1 MKVLRYL
8 IYLLILFGTMVLCQ
22 LDVLAQDNH
31 VLTGIDVLEAEH
43 FSPLIGK
50 NVGLITNQTG
60 MDRHWHSTIDILYH
74 VKGVHLIALSS
85 PEHGIRGIT
94 DTKVSEL
101 AQMFNRESKRVST
114 WRLLE

>member
-1 MKVLRYL
+1 MKV
-8 IYLLILFGTMVLCQ
+8 
-22 LDVLAQDNH
+22 H
-31 VLTGIDVLEAEH
+31 
-43 FSPLIGK
+43 
-50 NVGLITNQTG
+50 
-60 MDRHWHSTIDILYH
+60 IDILYH